1 MSDLVS
7 LNERFALAGNLSFI
21 EATDYLGNS
30 LAIARIQNVHASA
43 DIAIQGAQ
51 ILTYEPENDAPVIW
65 LSPHA
70 KFIAGKAI
78 RGGVPVCW
86 PWFGNHETETSYPA
100 HGFARN
106 LAWNVLGSDALE
118 DGSTRLVF
126 ELQSNDTA
134 KMQWP
139 FEYHLRYVVTVGATL
154 SVELITKN
162 IGSSPFVISEAL
174 HTYLVIGDIEKTAVT
189 GLADTEYLDKVDG
202 FKRKTQSGDIK
213 IRSEVDRV
221 YLNTAADCVIE
232 DSKLNRRIRISKSGS
247 QTTVVWNPW
256 AEKTVQMGDLGNEG
270 YRGFVCVESANA
282 AENALTLTPGESH
295 TLRVT
300 YSVEH

>member
-1 MSDLVS
+1 MPDLAH
-7 LNERFALAGNLSFI
+7 LNEHFALAGHLCFI

-30 LAIARIQNVHASA
+30 LAIARIHNAHASA

-51 ILTYEPENDAPVIW
+51 ILTYEPENEAPVIW
-65 LSPHA
+65 LSPQA
-70 KFIAGKAI
+70 KFIPGKAI

-86 PWFGNHETETSYPA
+86 PWFGNHETEPSYPA

-106 LAWNVLGSDALE
+106 LEWNVLGSDALE

-126 ELQSNDTA
+126 ELQSNDAA

-154 SVELITKN
+154 LVELITKN
-162 IGSSPFVISEAL
+162 IGSSSFTISEAL
-174 HTYLVIGDIEKTAVT
+174 HTYLVIGDIENAVVK

-213 IRSEVDRV
+213 VRSEVDRV

-232 DSKLNRRIRISKSGS
+232 DSKLNRRIRIAKGGS
-247 QTTVVWNPW
+247 QSTVVWNPW
-256 AEKTVQMGDLGNEG
+256 EEKTVQMGDLGIDG

-282 AENALTLTPGESH
+282 TDSALTLTPGESH
-295 TLRVT
+295 TLRVS